1 MSMAEQ
7 PSLIHCEVDL
17 DASGK
22 QTGFLRLPHSV
33 HRSAYGWIPI
43 PIVTIANGEGPT
55 VLLIAGNHGDEYEGQ
70 IALMDL
76 ARTAA
81 PEDIAGRLVILPA
94 INFPAVMAG
103 ARVSPIDGGNLNRE
117 FPGNA
122 LGTPTQMIAHFV
134 SSVLAPRIDHC
145 LDIHSGGTSL
155 AYDAMLLSGPPP
167 KESEARDRQR
177 AYIEAIGLPY
187 TLVFRGG
194 GVTGGRNLG
203 TVIRAQ
209 GGTAFAAEIG
219 GGSHVSPRSVAKTK
233 AMLRR
238 YLAMTGIWRGDA
250 PSEPPAATRFLA
262 NGPDDY
268 LYAMD
273 AGLFEPLASI
283 GEEVEAGQPA
293 ALIHFPDTPWR
304 APVELAFARSGV
316 MVCVRPLAQCARG
329 DCLFQTGAPW
339 PDAFA

>member
-1 MSMAEQ
+1 MAEQ
-7 PSLIHCEVDL
+7 PSLIHCEIDL
-17 DASGK
+17 DAPGK
-22 QTGFLRLPHSV
+22 QVGFLRLPHSV

-43 PIVTIANGEGPT
+43 PIVTVANGDGPT

-76 ARTAA
+76 ARSVE
-81 PEDIAGRLVILPA
+81 PRDIAGRLIILSA
-94 INFPAVMAG
+94 INFPAVMDG

-134 SSVLAPRIDHC
+134 SSVLAPRVDHC

-155 AYDAMLLSGPPP
+155 AYDAVLLSGPPP
-167 KESEARDRQR
+167 ANAEARDRQR
-177 AYIEAIGLPY
+177 RFIEAIGLPY

-219 GGSHVSPRSVAKTK
+219 GCAHLSPTSIAKTK

-238 YLAMTGIWRGDA
+238 YLDMTGLWRGGPA
-250 PSEPPAATRFLA
+250 EPSAVTRFLA

-273 AGLFEPLASI
+273 TGLFEPLASI
-283 GEEVEAGQPA
+283 GDEVEAGQPA

-304 APVELAFARSGV
+304 APVELAFPRSGV
-316 MVCVRPLAQCARG
+316 VVCVRPLAQCMRG

>member
-1 MSMAEQ
+1 MAEQ

-17 DASGK
+17 DAPGK
-22 QTGFLRLPHSV
+22 QAGFLRLPHSV

-43 PIVTIANGEGPT
+43 PIVTVANGDGPT

-70 IALMDL
+70 IALMDM
-76 ARTAA
+76 ARTVG
-81 PEDIAGRLVILPA
+81 PDDIAGRLIILPA
-94 INFPAVMAG
+94 INFPAVMAS
-103 ARVSPIDGGNLNRE
+103 ARVSPVDGGNLNRE

-134 SSVLAPRIDHC
+134 SNVLAPRVDHC

-155 AYDAMLLSGPPP
+155 AYDAVLLSGPPP
-167 KESEARDRQR
+167 TDPEARSRHR
-177 AYIEAIGLPY
+177 AYIEAIGLPH

-203 TVIRAQ
+203 AVIRAA
-209 GGTAFAAEIG
+209 GGTSFAAEIG
-219 GGSHVSPRSVAKTK
+219 GGAHVTPASLTAAK

-238 YLAMTGIWRGDA
+238 YLAATGVWRGA
-250 PSEPPAATRFLA
+250 PASEPPAPTRFLA
-262 NGPDDY
+262 NGADDY

-273 AGLFEPLASI
+273 AGLFEPLAGI
-283 GEEVEAGQPA
+283 GDEVEAGHPA

-304 APVELAFARSGV
+304 APVELAFPRSGV
-316 MVCVRPLAQCARG
+316 VVCVRPLAQCVRG
-329 DCLFQTGAPW
+329 DCLFQTGVPW